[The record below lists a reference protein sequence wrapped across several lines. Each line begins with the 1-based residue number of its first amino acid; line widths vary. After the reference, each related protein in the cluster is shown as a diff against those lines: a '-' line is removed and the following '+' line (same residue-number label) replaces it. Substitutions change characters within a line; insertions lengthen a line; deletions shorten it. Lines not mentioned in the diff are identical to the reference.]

1 MKLAYIITALCLL
14 IASTGVFC
22 MLAEPPADDHDEIV
36 TILTATTPHAGIDD
50 PTTAMLMLED
60 GFIYTPL
67 FEHSPVQDMIDFAV
81 KHLGKPYRR
90 AGKGP
95 TGFDCSGFTS
105 YVFGKFGYSLS
116 PSSSAQYTQGK
127 PIDIDMVQPGD
138 LLFFSGRRISQ
149 SNVGHV
155 AMVVDVDEDSGS
167 VLFIHAANGGGIR
180 YDRYPDTPYYRSR
193 FIGARRM
200 LTDNHTDTLT
210 IQTASTQMQ

>member
-1 MKLAYIITALCLL
+1 MKPALIINALCLSV
-14 IASTGVFC
+14 AATGVFC
-22 MLAEPPADDHDEIV
+22 MFAEPPVDEHEEIV
-36 TILTATTPHAGIDD
+36 TILSATTPRAGIED

-60 GFIYTPL
+60 GFNCTPL
-67 FEHSPVQDMIDFAV
+67 FDHSPAQDMIDFAV

-95 TGFDCSGFTS
+95 SGFDCSGFTS
-105 YVFGKFGYSLS
+105 YVFGQFGYSLS
-116 PSSSAQYTQGK
+116 PSSSAQYTQGE
-127 PIDIDMVQPGD
+127 PIDIEMVQPGD

-149 SNVGHV
+149 SRVGHV

-180 YDRYPDTPYYRSR
+180 YDRYPDAPYYRSR

-200 LTDNHTDTLT
+200 LIDTPTGADSVETTSSQL
-210 IQTASTQMQ
+210 